1 MEGRN
6 TLLSMNVF
14 RRHSIF
20 SMIPIDEDDDVPIS
34 EVSNESAND
43 SSDGEGAGEAENEE
57 GSQSKKFLN
66 YKPTTK
72 MPRRR
77 TAKPARSQSSTRS
90 SLSDTTSSESFQHQ
104 DRGRERTPTKR
115 IIRQTLV

>member
-1 MEGRN
+1 
-6 TLLSMNVF
+6 
-14 RRHSIF
+14 
-20 SMIPIDEDDDVPIS
+20 MIPIDDDDDAPIY
-34 EVSNESAND
+34 NESADD

-77 TAKPARSQSSTRS
+77 TAKPVRSQSSTGS
-90 SLSDTTSSESFQHQ
+90 SSSDTTSSESFQHQ
-104 DRGRERTPTKR
+104 DRGREKTPTKR

>member
-1 MEGRN
+1 
-6 TLLSMNVF
+6 
-14 RRHSIF
+14 
-20 SMIPIDEDDDVPIS
+20 MIPIDEDNDVPIS

-77 TAKPARSQSSTRS
+77 TAKPVRSQSFTRS

-104 DRGRERTPTKR
+104 ERENEH
-115 IIRQTLV
+115 IALSWCYGENCLLNNGNFLFFLLACV